1 MTQSAFVTGATGF
14 VGSHIARDLC
24 RQGWEVHVL
33 ARETSSLSAISD
45 VPVRV
50 HIGDVTDAVS
60 VRAAIPQEVDGVFH
74 VAASTNLWAR
84 NNDQQTRIN
93 LDGTRN
99 LLDAAATAGARRF
112 IHTSSFAAWGT
123 LDNVFS
129 EDSPRT
135 DATDWINYVRTKHLS
150 EQTVLEAAGKAEGW
164 ERIQLTKACLLL
176 AENLIAVGK
185 TNEGRRVYR
194 LDAVVLNPGN
204 VLGPGDRH
212 NWSRLFRMVHAG
224 SLPGA
229 PPGGGNFCDVREV
242 ARAHV
247 TAWHKGQSGHRYL
260 LGGEFA
266 TYLEVIRLAG
276 EMLDRR
282 VPGKPSPGWLL
293 KVVARIKSALA
304 ILTGKEPNLTPEAAV
319 IATSNMR
326 CDSGKAQ
333 QELGYRFVPLRD
345 MVRDTIDWMHQEGLL
360 Q

>member
-74 VAASTNLWAR
+74 VAASTNLWAK

-99 LLDAAATAGARRF
+99 LLDAAARAGARRF

-123 LDNVFS
+123 LDKVFS

-150 EQTVLEAAGKAEGW
+150 EQTVLEAA
-164 ERIQLTKACLLL
+164 AC
-176 AENLIAVGK
+176 N
-185 TNEGRRVYR
+185 R
-194 LDAVVLNPGN
+194 LDVVVLNPGN

-304 ILTGKEPNLTPEAAV
+304 ILTGKEPDLTPEAAV

-345 MVRDTIDWMHQEGLL
+345 MVRDTIDWMYQEGLL